1 MLPLFTDCYQ
11 GYAENHI
18 KHLELATIETKKY
31 HIDIFMPHL
40 AKYHI
45 DQITPSIVSD
55 VLARLK
61 QEASEKRF
69 NFDRP
74 LRELKAVFNWIIDR
88 SEEPLSNP
96 VRKFHFDDGKI
107 KRIPKKSQKLTLEQV
122 KDFFQ
127 SFSND
132 LYRDIAR
139 LQFLTGCRIQEI
151 AGIKKSSID
160 LKNRRIVIKDVVV
173 WGRDRKVLEIKPY
186 TKNGENKIVTISDD
200 TLWNVILEYY
210 SKSKNGFLFEDKG
223 NILKYRSIQ
232 HHYKKALDRAGI
244 EVNSSTHFLRHSMAS
259 ITRQMMG
266 SIDAVQS
273 VTGHK
278 SVKLAEHYAGANNTL
293 QADALSTVANELW

>member
-1 MLPLFTDCYQ
+1 MIFRQVSLRNIT
-11 GYAENHI
+11 
-18 KHLELATIETKKY
+18 ETKNKEATKNKAPKNFKY
-31 HIDIFMPHL
+31 TIDLEKIKRGKPISI
-40 AKYHI
+40 A
-45 DQITPSIVSD
+45 TPSD

-107 KRIPKKSQKLTLEQV
+107 KKIPKKNQKLTLEQV

-127 SFSND
+127 SFSNN

-173 WGRDRKVLEIKPY
+173 WGRDRKVLKVKPY
-186 TKNGENKIVTISDD
+186 TKIVKIRLLQFQTI
-200 TLWNVILEYY
+200 
-210 SKSKNGFLFEDKG
+210 LFG
-223 NILKYRSIQ
+223 
-232 HHYKKALDRAGI
+232 
-244 EVNSSTHFLRHSMAS
+244 M
-259 ITRQMMG
+259 
-266 SIDAVQS
+266 
-273 VTGHK
+273 
-278 SVKLAEHYAGANNTL
+278 
-293 QADALSTVANELW
+293 